1 MYSTSGHTGF
11 FHSLVAID
19 FELAEKAQGVGCPLC
34 GGVLDV
40 SNYSRK
46 PRGVEIGDPTDA
58 LRFSFCCRR
67 DGCRKRFTPPS
78 MRFLARKV
86 YVAMVVI
93 LSQTSYWGKAQLEIC
108 RQTRA
113 RWLKYW
119 AEVLGSSHEF
129 FKAKISLFKAGFN
142 LNPVS
147 ILEEFLRHHPF
158 LPEAWT
164 KTLRFFLPLSTRAR
178 CQQCL
183 LNSRLICL
191 LPDGP

>member
-19 FELAEKAQGVGCPLC
+19 FELAAKAEEAGCPRC

-46 PRGVEIGDPTDA
+46 PRGVEVSCPTDA

-78 MRFLARKV
+78 MRFLSRKV
-86 YVAMVVI
+86 YVMMIVI
-93 LSQTSYWGKAQLEIC
+93 LSRTSYWGKVQLEIC

-119 AEVLGSSHEF
+119 AEVLSSPHEF
-129 FKAKISLFKAGFN
+129 FKAKIGLFVAGFD
-142 LNPVS
+142 LNPSS
-147 ILEEFLRHHPF
+147 ILEEFLFHQSI
-158 LPEAWT
+158 LSEAWM

-178 CQQCL
+178 CKLCI
-183 LNSRLICL
+183 LNSRPLCL
-191 LPDGP
+191 LL